1 MHELMRAG
9 EQLGLSGTDLQAF
22 IKEQQTTEREEREF
36 ERQAKKEERGIQERQ
51 AQAKAEEQKRDIELK
66 KLELEIK
73 KTELEA
79 RLEVFYRRSQNTDED
94 NDDDVDNDEVVVR
107 RGVGCHSS
115 VKGPKMSPF
124 DDRNDMDS
132 YLHRFERY
140 TLNCKIG

>member
-1 MHELMRAG
+1 MSLCELVSSWVYR
-9 EQLGLSGTDLQAF
+9 GLICRRLLKNSKRKKGR
-22 IKEQQTTEREEREF
+22 KENWND
-36 ERQAKKEERGIQERQ
+36 RQRKKNVQERQ